1 MDTQKQQ
8 TKPKKKAVKRKPRKK
23 PAVKK
28 SITQKQTVTQNV
40 KVIVGE
46 LKQRRRQERSL
57 FHKQPQRQYQQ
68 PPTIIYQQAPV
79 QQVAPHSIT
88 PQPQPQQQP
97 QQQPQP
103 QQQTAPITQ
112 PTPSPL
118 TQPTAPPQASPVTP
132 TIPTPPPPIQPQTT
146 PPPTIPIPVVPSI
159 EPQDRTVTRPT
170 SPVDPLTR
178 PAPSL
183 SLMEQIQQKA
193 KERADRAST
202 DALTQPPETSRP
214 RPVQALSLQEQ
225 IQQKAKERQ
234 ERVNLGDERKT
245 EVPKGKGSLTST
257 LPPPKLDLMAEI
269 LKKGKEL
276 KSVSERKL
284 KPLPPKS
291 SEKQSIVDL
300 LKTNMEGRRKGITG
314 GVGAFT
320 VEGELPK
327 KGDDSGDPDVDKAE
341 TESQPAGT
349 AQSKG
354 EKKDVIQPA
363 AENKTTLD
371 DLTGS
376 ESPPVATELSLTPT
390 VTATTG
396 AAKKGETIFNT
407 KGEPIFVKGQG
418 RGQGPKKIGIP
429 KEAEQAF
436 NDYVNKY
443 SITKVRNSSSSE
455 AVNGKITTKALTYS
469 EGGELNED
477 FLELLKMT
485 GDSVNGL
492 KGKLKLANQ
501 GKPPQLV

>member
-28 SITQKQTVTQNV
+28 SITQKQSVTQNV

-79 QQVAPHSIT
+79 QQVAPQSIT
-88 PQPQPQQQP
+88 PQPQP
-97 QQQPQP
+97 QQPQP

-183 SLMEQIQQKA
+183 SLMGQIQQKA

-257 LPPPKLDLMAEI
+257 LPPPKMDLMAEI
-269 LKKGKEL
+269 LKKGKD
-276 KSVSERKL
+276 L
-284 KPLPPKS
+284 KPTSSRPKTTLPPPKPD
-291 SEKQSIVDL
+291 EKTTMVDL
-300 LKTNMEGRRKGITG
+300 MKSKMKGRRIGIG
-314 GVGAFT
+314 SDSDDDDDEIGAFS
-320 VEGELPK
+320 VAGELPK
-327 KGDDSGDPDVDKAE
+327 KEIITPEIV
-341 TESQPAGT
+341 TVT
-349 AQSKG
+349 AKPLLQASK
-354 EKKDVIQPA
+354 ED
-363 AENKTTLD
+363 KTTLD
-371 DLTGS
+371 DLTTPKPKGGVYKLDGTFIRGS
-376 ESPPVATELSLTPT
+376 
-390 VTATTG
+390 TTG
-396 AAKKGETIFNT
+396 RN
-407 KGEPIFVKGQG
+407 
-418 RGQGPKKIGIP
+418 IGIP
-429 KEAEQAF
+429 KEAEEAF
-436 NDYVNKY
+436 NEYVTKH
-443 SITKVRNSSSSE
+443 SKTKVKNSSSSG
-455 AVNGKITTKALTYS
+455 AVNGKITTKEMQFKNNKGYIEDFNKLLALT
-469 EGGELNED
+469 GDTARG
-477 FLELLKMT
+477 LE
-485 GDSVNGL
+485 
-492 KGKLKLANQ
+492 GKLKRANQ
-501 GKPPQLV
+501 GKPPKFV